1 MAASFAAITPIFLLI
16 LAGNGLRRL
25 PQFELGFWRG
35 LERMGFYVLYPV
47 LLFVTVVR
55 ADFSALSLEAVII
68 VLGVGWTLLGLAA
81 LAMWPL
87 LLRQLKV
94 SRATFSSVF
103 QAAIRWNGFIALA
116 VAESLF
122 RTEGAAMVALVMAI
136 MIIPINATT
145 VGVVAWFNA
154 STPSILATIGK
165 VAVNP
170 LIIATATALFVRTLP
185 VPLPEPIMDALNL
198 VGRAALGMGLL
209 AIGAGLQLGRI
220 NPIDPGLITATLLK
234 MAAMP
239 ALVLTLALLA
249 RIGGIQLQYLA
260 LCAAVPTAMN
270 GYVLAREMGA
280 DADGYAIIVT
290 VQTAIAFFSIPAWL
304 WVAAQLAGG

>member
-87 LLRQLKV
+87 LRRLDV

-122 RTEGAAMVALVMAI
+122 GTVGAAMVALVMAI

-145 VGVVAWFNA
+145 VAVVAWFTA
-154 STPSILATIGK
+154 STPNVLATIGK

-170 LIIATATALFVRTLP
+170 LIIATATALIVRTLP
-185 VPLPEPIMDALNL
+185 MPLPEPIMDALNL

-220 NPIDPGLITATLLK
+220 NLIDPSLITATLLK

-239 ALVLTLALLA
+239 ALVLALALLA
-249 RIGGIQLQYLA
+249 GIDGQQLQYLA

-290 VQTAIAFFSIPAWL
+290 VQTAIAFVSIPAWL
-304 WVAAQLAGG
+304 WIAAQLVAG